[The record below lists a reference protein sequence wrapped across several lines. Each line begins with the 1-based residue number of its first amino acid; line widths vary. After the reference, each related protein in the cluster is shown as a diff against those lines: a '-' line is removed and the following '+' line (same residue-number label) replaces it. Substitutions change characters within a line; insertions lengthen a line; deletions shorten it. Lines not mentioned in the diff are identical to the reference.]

1 MTYQNLRAKYPKFI
15 YESFSTDGNTL
26 TFEYSISEHHFTHK
40 VTFENIQNLKFDAQL
55 VFNLGMA
62 EIFSYW
68 KLTCSPVIE
77 IRAGHLSDDQIKFW
91 EKLLI
96 KGMGQYFY
104 ENKINFTQKDF
115 LKIKS
120 MGKLF
125 ENCELKIENSRVLVP
140 LGGGKDSIVT
150 AELLKPHF
158 KIQPIIVY
166 PATPASIRISKIIT
180 DTPPIIVHRILDP
193 HMIELTNQGHL
204 TGHVPY
210 SAILAFLF
218 LIPGYKYIAVSHERS
233 SEEGNVEYLGHSI
246 NHQYSKTFEFETDFN
261 KYLRT
266 INITPLSLPLKLRGG
281 NPKGEGDIKY
291 FSFLRSLYELQIS
304 KLFSQMP
311 RYFNEFRSCN
321 KNQQQ
326 NSWCGHC
333 PKCVSTALLLKPF
346 LSKDKIIEIIGSYPP
361 DDPANPDLRI
371 IKPFECILTLAEATA
386 TYSGKGLD
394 KILSSWQDN
403 PNMPKEFTK
412 ILKDAY
418 ENS

>member
-1 MTYQNLRAKYPKFI
+1 MTYQNLRAKYPKFV

-150 AELLKPHF
+150 AELLKPP
-158 KIQPIIVY
+158 K
-166 PATPASIRISKIIT
+166 SS
-180 DTPPIIVHRILDP
+180 
-193 HMIELTNQGHL
+193 LTRH
-204 TGHVPY
+204 
-210 SAILAFLF
+210 
-218 LIPGYKYIAVSHERS
+218 
-233 SEEGNVEYLGHSI
+233 
-246 NHQYSKTFEFETDFN
+246 
-261 KYLRT
+261 
-266 INITPLSLPLKLRGG
+266 LSL
-281 NPKGEGDIKY
+281 
-291 FSFLRSLYELQIS
+291 ST
-304 KLFSQMP
+304 
-311 RYFNEFRSCN
+311 EF
-321 KNQQQ
+321 
-326 NSWCGHC
+326 WT
-333 PKCVSTALLLKPF
+333 P
-346 LSKDKIIEIIGSYPP
+346 I
-361 DDPANPDLRI
+361 
-371 IKPFECILTLAEATA
+371 
-386 TYSGKGLD
+386 
-394 KILSSWQDN
+394 
-403 PNMPKEFTK
+403 
-412 ILKDAY
+412 
-418 ENS
+418 